1 MPDID
6 FRGYSGDCLIHGRLE
21 VPVGIRLTDYLNTAE
36 TYVVHGASLFALEDG
51 REVPAGDQE
60 LASEDLWAVE
70 PTDTATRA
78 DLHVPTRAVAIDI
91 DLPPYT
97 ITGFLH
103 GVNTGDPV
111 AGVSRR
117 RRMIPITE
125 ATITFEFNGQP
136 MSRDTGVLIVNRDRA
151 SSLRRSTMEKS
162 KLDDIPL
169 PAVDPR
175 AQDLTGKII
184 YDRED

>member
-6 FRGYSGDCLIHGRLE
+6 FRGYSGDCLIHGRIE
-21 VPVGIRLTDYLNTAE
+21 VPGDIRLTDFLNTAE
-36 TYVVHGASLFALEDG
+36 TYQVHGASLYALEDG

-60 LASEDLWAVE
+60 LAAEDLWAVE
-70 PTDTATRA
+70 PTDTTMRA
-78 DLHVPTRAVAIDI
+78 DLHVPTRAVAIEV
-91 DLPPYT
+91 DLPPYQ

-103 GVNTGDPV
+103 GINTGDPV

-117 RRMIPITE
+117 RKLIPITD
-125 ATITFEFNGQP
+125 ATISFVFNGQP
-136 MSRDTGVLIVNRDRA
+136 MSRDTGVLIINRDRA
-151 SSLRRSTMEKS
+151 ARLKRLAQEKS
-162 KLDDIPL
+162 KLDDMPL
-169 PAVDPR
+169 PPVDPR

>member
-6 FRGYSGDCLIHGRLE
+6 FRGYSGDCLIHGRIE
-21 VPVGIRLTDYLNTAE
+21 VPEDIRLTDYLNTTE
-36 TYVVHGASLFALEDG
+36 TYIVHGASLFALDDG

-70 PTDTATRA
+70 PTDTAVRA
-78 DLHVPTRAVAIDI
+78 DLHVPTRAVAIEI
-91 DLPPYT
+91 DLPPYQ

-125 ATITFEFNGQP
+125 ATIRFTFNGSE

-151 SSLRRSTMEKS
+151 ASLKRTALEKS
-162 KLDDIPL
+162 KIDDIPL
-169 PAVDPR
+169 PPVDPR

-184 YDRED
+184 YDREE

>member
-6 FRGYSGDCLIHGRLE
+6 FRGYSGDCLIHGRIE
-21 VPVGIRLTDYLNTAE
+21 VPLDIRLTDYLNTTE
-36 TYVVHGASLFALEDG
+36 VYTVHGASLFALEDG

-70 PTDTATRA
+70 PTDTGTRA
-78 DLHVPTRAVAIDI
+78 DLHVPTRAVAIEI
-91 DLPPYT
+91 ELPPYQ

-103 GVNTGDPV
+103 GINTGDPV

-117 RRMIPITE
+117 RRMIPVTE
-125 ATITFEFNGQP
+125 ATIKFNFNGQE
-136 MSRDTGVLIVNRDRA
+136 MSRDTGVLIINRDRA
-151 SSLRRSTMEKS
+151 SSLRRVATEKS
-162 KLDDIPL
+162 KIDDIPL
-169 PAVDPR
+169 PPVDPR